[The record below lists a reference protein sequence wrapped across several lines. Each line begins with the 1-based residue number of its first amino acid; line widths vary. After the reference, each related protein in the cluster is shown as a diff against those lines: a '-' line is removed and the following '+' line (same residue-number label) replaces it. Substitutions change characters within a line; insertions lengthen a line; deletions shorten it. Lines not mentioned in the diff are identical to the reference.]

1 METGVGSQSS
11 EMAHVDTPISSQVL
25 GGGACAPYS
34 SQPGRCAP
42 TTMGHIQ
49 EERDNISNG
58 EHVKVMDEKWGQR
71 STARRFM

>member
-1 METGVGSQSS
+1 MGSQSS

-25 GGGACAPYS
+25 GGACDPYS
-34 SQPGRCAP
+34 GQPERCAP

-58 EHVKVMDEKWGQR
+58 EHVKVRDERREQR
-71 STARRFM
+71 PIARRSMRRRA